1 MNILKM
7 FFASINEA
15 FGVDSL
21 EKPQEEVV
29 PRKTTKVERVRFPTE
44 LAGESVASDD
54 GDDIPTMIPED
65 RTITS
70 LEVKE
75 YLSNMYTKQGMKK
88 VWELLDPKIKR
99 KILSSCKSS
108 IKNTTKWFDDIL
120 SSPEKLLIILA
131 ILFVLILLLDS
142 SSKKAEAPAAFRPEQ
157 YYYYPQQQFNTPV
170 ELRW

>member
-1 MNILKM
+1 M

-21 EKPQEEVV
+21 EKPNEEVV

-44 LAGESVASDD
+44 LAGESADD
-54 GDDIPTMIPED
+54 DEMPTMIPED
-65 RTITS
+65 RKITS

-75 YLSNMYTKQGMKK
+75 YLSEMYTKKGMKK

-142 SSKKAEAPAAFRPEQ
+142 SSKKPEASVNYSRPDQ
-157 YYYYPQQQFNTPV
+157 YYYYPQQQFSSQPV

>member
-1 MNILKM
+1 M

-21 EKPQEEVV
+21 EKPKEEI
-29 PRKTTKVERVRFPTE
+29 PRTTTKVERVRFPTE
-44 LAGESVASDD
+44 LVGENDD
-54 GDDIPTMIPED
+54 DDDDNIPTMIPED
-65 RTITS
+65 RKITS
-70 LEVKE
+70 LEVKN
-75 YLSNMYTKQGMKK
+75 YLSKVYTKQGMKK

-108 IKNTTKWFDDIL
+108 IQNTQKWFDDIL
-120 SSPEKLLIILA
+120 ASPEKLLIILA

-142 SSKKAEAPAAFRPEQ
+142 SSKKAEAPAASYRPEQ

>member
-1 MNILKM
+1 M
-7 FFASINEA
+7 FFASISEA

-21 EKPQEEVV
+21 EKPKEEVV
-29 PRKTTKVERVRFPTE
+29 PRTTKKVERVRFPTE
-44 LAGESVASDD
+44 LAGESADD
-54 GDDIPTMIPED
+54 DVYDIPTMIPED
-65 RTITS
+65 RKIS
-70 LEVKE
+70 ALEVKE
-75 YLSNMYTKQGMKK
+75 YLSNVYTKQGMKK

-108 IKNTTKWFDDIL
+108 IQNTQKWFDDIL

-157 YYYYPQQQFNTPV
+157 YYYYPQQQFANQPV